1 MRFSKVRVARLLAL
15 KKPKTDLT
23 ISLPLQQCRAGTS
36 SSRSAVLDHL
46 PSAHDGNHRPLDPR
60 RRLSRL
66 PSRVRQDG
74 TLGDLSGESSPSAL
88 NLTGLESGEIAHPRN
103 TFLQMDVGVGS
114 FVFSLGLISARP
126 FLAPPDST
134 TSKRQLWPSLLKSIK
149 SSIPTILLGLI
160 RVAMVKGVEY
170 PVRSRDQASTAKV
183 LLH

>member
-1 MRFSKVRVARLLAL
+1 
-15 KKPKTDLT
+15 
-23 ISLPLQQCRAGTS
+23 
-36 SSRSAVLDHL
+36 
-46 PSAHDGNHRPLDPR
+46 
-60 RRLSRL
+60 
-66 PSRVRQDG
+66 
-74 TLGDLSGESSPSAL
+74 
-88 NLTGLESGEIAHPRN
+88 
-103 TFLQMDVGVGS
+103 MDVGVGS
-114 FVFSLGLISARP
+114 FVFSLGLISTRP